1 MALTEVEHLFIE
13 YRRTGDATIPLS
25 EVRGIRRQTHA
36 ILKGS
41 LGGFGG
47 GPPLR

>member
-1 MALTEVEHLFIE
+1 VSLTATHVTIRGL
-13 YRRTGDATIPLS
+13 TGEMTIPLS